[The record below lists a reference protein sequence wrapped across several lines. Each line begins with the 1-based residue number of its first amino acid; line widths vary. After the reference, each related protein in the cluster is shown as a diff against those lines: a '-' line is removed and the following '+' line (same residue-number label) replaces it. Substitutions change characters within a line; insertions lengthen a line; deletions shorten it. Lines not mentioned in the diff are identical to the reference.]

1 MRTSG
6 IMKLTP
12 AVSGL
17 PSTRVSSLMS
27 GDTSGF
33 MLSSF
38 SCTDG
43 AQVEIRPH
51 RWHHTIRIAPLE
63 AFYLISFHEPFPRHR
78 ATALAS
84 YSIDCTCVTCAQTR
98 LFSDGEPHPPHRSLE
113 NTIHI
118 APGKTHSF
126 VAGYAAW
133 GMLHSVTAKPTSESG
148 TIDWCA
154 TDID

>member
-43 AQVEIRPH
+43 AQVEIRLH
-51 RWHHTIRIAPLE
+51 RWHHTIR
-63 AFYLISFHEPFPRHR
+63 
-78 ATALAS
+78 
-84 YSIDCTCVTCAQTR
+84 
-98 LFSDGEPHPPHRSLE
+98 
-113 NTIHI
+113 I

>member
-43 AQVEIRPH
+43 AQVEFARIAGIILYVQH
-51 RWHHTIRIAPLE
+51 RWKQ
-63 AFYLISFHEPFPRHR
+63 FYLISFHEPSQR
-78 ATALAS
+78 ALS
-84 YSIDCTCVTCAQTR
+84 RRVSRYSIDCRSVTCTQNPSVLGWRAPLPTLLFKRLLYAQHYR
-98 LFSDGEPHPPHRSLE
+98 HWPKRSRRG
-113 NTIHI
+113 
-118 APGKTHSF
+118 P
-126 VAGYAAW
+126 
-133 GMLHSVTAKPTSESG
+133 AKKYFLGATSAISS
-148 TIDWCA
+148 
-154 TDID
+154 